1 MSTSPQADDVVSTD
15 RPTIRV
21 FISSPSDVR
30 PERLISERVVQRLD
44 REFSYHFRIEA
55 MLWEREP
62 LVAGEHFQDRIVPPH
77 ETDIVVVILWS
88 RLGMTLPEDKYKG
101 ALSGGAVTGTEWEF
115 EDALASYRELRL
127 PDLLLY
133 RKKAEITGS
142 LEDEAAVQE
151 RLGQKRQVEE
161 FMTRWTRSADGS
173 AFTAAS
179 WEFAD
184 AAAFEEQLENHLREL
199 IRRRLSGAEQSPAGI
214 RWHQGSPFRG
224 LQSFDLDHAAVF
236 FGRTRARNEVRELLA
251 RQAERGSA
259 FVLVMG
265 ASGSGK
271 SSLVKAGV
279 LADLK
284 LPGMIGRVALCR
296 HAILRPA
303 DGEGDLIGGLAAA
316 LLAPK
321 ALPELTRLQYDVASL
336 ADQLRDN
343 PKQAVFAVRQGLAAA
358 GEAAKLTEIAEAR
371 LLVVVDQLEELFTL
385 DTITPAEREGFVAA
399 LAELARSGLVWVIAT
414 LRSDLFDR
422 LETVPAL
429 AELSAGEARYLLT
442 APNDGELGQIITR
455 PAREAGLRFEAD
467 AASGTSLDDV
477 LREAA
482 GRDPNALPLLSY
494 VLDLLWQ
501 RRRPEDGVLT
511 FAAYQELGG
520 LNGAIGRRAEDVFT
534 ALPEDVQAAFPQV
547 LRALVTVGQ
556 GAKGQATA
564 RMAAR
569 ADFPPNTP
577 AGALVE
583 ALLAPEAR
591 LLVADD
597 DGGMNRRTPISTARN
612 IRLDCTKKCESH
624 LRSEARNA
632 VACNAMKAL
641 KHTIIIFPTL
651 VAATLTGLLSLRAVP
666 TVITKMYDFGFR
678 VTPDEYRSVLFFVFS
693 FVFVVTTIVVGSV
706 AVKIIIKRSPSSMAH
721 AISDTIIILFSTF
734 IGGASALAITILL
747 ISKYI
752 SDLNE
757 FATVTLYSIGLIFGL
772 FASLSSIYR
781 MRRNLLEK
789 YGTQT
794 MLHAAIGILKSKL
807 SAHSDESR
815 ELVLL
820 TEWETTPNLAK
831 FNNGQIGLLRVAH
844 EAVLT
849 HWNRAR
855 EQVAQDR
862 NDLQLRARLEQA
874 AALWKAAVEHYRPTM
889 LLNPGFPLLE
899 AESLLKRR
907 SGELDETTI
916 SYVAA
921 SSIVASA
928 NDRRRRRQLY
938 VATTMF
944 GVLAV
949 LASAFGWFA
958 MKQQNEANGARQEA
972 EKLIRYMVLDLR
984 DRLKSMGR
992 DDLLREVSQLAM
1004 AYFETSSQYS
1014 RDGVGA
1020 RSVATNYANK
1030 GDVLRDNKFHQ
1041 EAVSYY
1047 RQAIAIREMMAD
1059 ISADRSDLL
1068 EELLNDVDRLA
1079 VALVAQGA
1087 STEALEQYRRSLA
1100 ISERLTAHDPAST
1113 QWQRRLASSHYNLG
1127 KVLQAQGDH
1136 AGALA
1141 EFRKSLAI
1149 AKRLAARD
1157 PANTQWQRALGVT
1170 HGTLG
1175 WTLILNGDFAEGR
1188 KETEAAH
1195 SLAPD
1200 DFAWMVNLGHTYLL
1214 SGDGVTARSWYQKA
1228 LPKIRNEAELKSTI
1242 IDDFDIFIGKGWKVA
1257 ECRQMKDWVVAE

>member
-88 RLGMTLPEDKYKG
+88 RLGMTLPEDKYRG

-133 RKKAEITGS
+133 RKKTEITGS

-199 IRRRLSGAEQSPAGI
+199 IRRRLTSAEQGPAGI

-224 LQSFDLDHAAVF
+224 LQSFDLDHAPVF

-284 LPGMIGRVALCR
+284 LSGMIGRVALCR

-316 LLAPK
+316 LLAPE
-321 ALPELTRLQYDVASL
+321 ALPELARLQYDVASL

-399 LAELARSGLVWVIAT
+399 LAALARSGLVWVIAT

-442 APNDGELGQIITR
+442 APTDGELGQIITR

-482 GRDPNALPLLSY
+482 GCDPNALPLLSY

-511 FAAYQELGG
+511 FAAYEELGG

-577 AGALVE
+577 AGALVT
-583 ALLAPEAR
+583 ALLGEQAR

-597 DGGMNRRTPISTARN
+597 AR
-612 IRLDCTKKCESH
+612 
-624 LRSEARNA
+624 
-632 VACNAMKAL
+632 
-641 KHTIIIFPTL
+641 
-651 VAATLTGLLSLRAVP
+651 
-666 TVITKMYDFGFR
+666 
-678 VTPDEYRSVLFFVFS
+678 
-693 FVFVVTTIVVGSV
+693 
-706 AVKIIIKRSPSSMAH
+706 
-721 AISDTIIILFSTF
+721 
-734 IGGASALAITILL
+734 
-747 ISKYI
+747 
-752 SDLNE
+752 
-757 FATVTLYSIGLIFGL
+757 
-772 FASLSSIYR
+772 
-781 MRRNLLEK
+781 
-789 YGTQT
+789 
-794 MLHAAIGILKSKL
+794 
-807 SAHSDESR
+807 
-815 ELVLL
+815 
-820 TEWETTPNLAK
+820 
-831 FNNGQIGLLRVAH
+831 LRVAH

-849 HWNRAR
+849 HWDRAR
-855 EQVAQDR
+855 EQIAEDR
-862 NDLQLRARLEQA
+862 SDLQLRARLEQA
-874 AALWKAAVEHYRPTM
+874 AVLWQGASDADRPS
-889 LLNPGFPLLE
+889 LLLHPGLPLSE
-899 AESLLKRR
+899 AEDLLQRR
-907 SGELDETTI
+907 HGELDAVVVDYVTTSGI
-916 SYVAA
+916 TARAVEKRRLNRLRVVA
-921 SSIVASA
+921 V
-928 NDRRRRRQLY
+928 
-938 VATTMF
+938 VF
-944 GVLAV
+944 AV
-949 LASAFGWFA
+949 LALAAGAFGWMA
-958 MKQQNEANGARQEA
+958 LEQKREARLQESKAVAARAEA
-972 EKLIRYMVLDLR
+972 EGLIRYMQYDLR
-984 DRLKSMGR
+984 DKLAPVGRL
-992 DDLLREVSQLAM
+992 DLLDGVNQRAK
-1004 AYFETSSQYS
+1004 AYFDRFPPT
-1014 RDGVGA
+1014 
-1020 RSVATNYANK
+1020 ATDWDA
-1030 GDVLRDNKFHQ
+1030 LRD
-1041 EAVSYY
+1041 
-1047 RQAIAIREMMAD
+1047 QAAGQINSGD
-1059 ISADRSDLL
+1059 I
-1068 EELLNDVDRLA
+1068 
-1079 VALVAQGA
+1079 LVG
-1087 STEALEQYRRSLA
+1087 
-1100 ISERLTAHDPAST
+1100 
-1113 QWQRRLASSHYNLG
+1113 
-1127 KVLQAQGDH
+1127 QGDL

-1141 EFRKSLAI
+1141 EFRQSLAIFERLAAHDPANTEWQSDLSISHVKVGGILQAQGDLAGALVEFRKGLDIAERLAAHDPANAQWQRDLSVSYGNVGGILQAQGDLAGALVEFRKGLDIAERLAAHDPANAQWQRDLSVSYNNVGGILQAQGDVTGALALNRKSLAI
-1149 AKRLAARD
+1149 RERLAARA
-1157 PANTQWQRALGVT
+1157 PANTQWQLDLSVSYNNVGFILKYQGDLAGALALNRQSLAIRERLVAHDPANAQWKSDLGDA
-1170 HGTLG
+1170 HNSLG
-1175 WTLILNGDFAEGR
+1175 WTLILQGNFVEGR
-1188 KETEAAH
+1188 METGAALSLVPD
-1195 SLAPD
+1195 SLAS
-1200 DFAWMVNLGHTYLL
+1200 MVNHGHTYLL
-1214 SGDGVTARSWYQKA
+1214 TGDGATARSWYLKA
-1228 LPKIRNEAELKSTI
+1228 LPKIANEAELKSTI